1 MRVSRHRIARIAS
14 ALLLVASFVLV
25 PYRGAARAEYRDD
38 SRDQTTYNTEYI
50 FAATKAVHEMDA
62 PAAVRV
68 SLFPVTFLVD
78 LVLLPAEVIGGF
90 F

>member
-1 MRVSRHRIARIAS
+1 MNSIRRRTARIAT
-14 ALLLVASFVLV
+14 ACVLAAAVTLV
-25 PYRGAARAEYRDD
+25 PYRGSARAAYRED
-38 SRDQTTYNTEYI
+38 SSDRTTYNTEYI
-50 FAATKAVHEMDA
+50 FATTRAVHEMDA

-68 SLFPVTFLVD
+68 GLFPVTFLVD